1 MNESKLSEKA
11 QDLVELCREIHKAA
25 DQARAA
31 SKTVE
36 VALRYSFYG
45 THKRA
50 VENTYD
56 EVITA
61 SNSLS
66 SLSITTFRDAVAA
79 VETDLLAD
87 QGSAGVLEKAAQ
99 RVKIEVLR
107 EHGEQISNEE
117 ARKMAAYQMAWDF
130 VSMRS
135 RIIPRGL

>member
-1 MNESKLSEKA
+1 MNESKLSEKT
-11 QDLVELCREIHKAA
+11 QDLVELCRAIHTAWYE
-25 DQARAA
+25 ARAA

-87 QGSAGVLEKAAQ
+87 QGRAGVLEKAAQ
-99 RVKIEVLR
+99 RVKIEVFR
-107 EHGEQISNEE
+107 EHGAQISYEE
-117 ARKMAAYQMAWDF
+117 AREMAAHQMAWDF
-130 VSMRS
+130 VSPLTRD
-135 RIIPRGL
+135 RR

>member
-87 QGSAGVLEKAAQ
+87 PGSSAGVLEKAAQ

-107 EHGEQISNEE
+107 EHGAQISNEE
-117 ARKMAAYQMAWDF
+117 AREMAAHTMAWDF
-130 VSMRS
+130 VSDLTRN
-135 RIIPRGL
+135 RR